1 MYIKNDDIDFIIK
14 QIPNFISNED
24 KEIIDLIKK
33 DVSRTFQ
40 DLNYLKIKIIW
51 KS

>member
-1 MYIKNDDIDFIIK
+1 MYIKIDFIIK

-24 KEIIDLIKK
+24 KKIIYLIKK

-40 DLNYLKIKIIW
+40 GLNYLKIKIIW

>member
-1 MYIKNDDIDFIIK
+1 MYIKNNNIDFIIK
-14 QIPNFISNED
+14 ENPNFISKED